1 MAKTSDMK
9 KTKAELVK
17 ELQKL
22 RGQVSR
28 LQKQVDECKE
38 ALQTPTQEK
47 LLLHALLD
55 NTSDHVY
62 FKDTESRFIR
72 SSRSQTERFGLD
84 DPPISAAYI
93 QR

>member
-28 LQKQVDECKE
+28 LQKQVDECK
-38 ALQTPTQEK
+38 ALQTPAQEK
-47 LLLHALLD
+47 LLLHALLMQLPAKLVD
-55 NTSDHVY
+55 
-62 FKDTESRFIR
+62 
-72 SSRSQTERFGLD
+72 SSV
-84 DPPISAAYI
+84 
-93 QR
+93 